1 VESKEIQLGKPSKKQ
16 NQLDYA
22 ASQELDERSVS
33 KCVFQ
38 PNPNICI
45 LLRKMLEAQVPCS
58 NSRTSSNTGI
68 RPEIIN
74 TQTGITRDSWNNTEE
89 TIFTAPTI
97 SRKEEA

>member
-1 VESKEIQLGKPSKKQ
+1 VESKEIQLGKPSKKRSQ
-16 NQLDYA
+16 QDYGG
-22 ASQELDERSVS
+22 SQELDERSVS

-58 NSRTSSNTGI
+58 KNSTSSNTRI
-68 RPEIIN
+68 RPRIIN
-74 TQTGITRDSWNNTEE
+74 TQTGITGDSWNNTEE
-89 TIFTAPTI
+89 TIFTAPAI

>member
-1 VESKEIQLGKPSKKQ
+1 VESKDIELGKASKKQ
-16 NQLDYA
+16 NQQDYA

-58 NSRTSSNTGI
+58 NNSTSSNTRI
-68 RPEIIN
+68 RPRIIN
-74 TQTGITRDSWNNTEE
+74 TQTGITRYSWNNTEE
-89 TIFTAPTI
+89 TTFTAPAI